1 MKQLIATLC
10 SLTLPSLKA
19 RAIQMRNFFA
29 TVSLPLG
36 KRLRDGLLFFLL
48 AIIANPFSLH
58 AQIPERPSPPR
69 LVNDFA
75 GMLNADEIAS
85 LEKKVVDYDDS
96 TSTQIAIVIVNNLDG
111 DEAGNYAFKLGD
123 KWGIGRTQ
131 KDNGILILISKED
144 RKAFIATGKGMEGA
158 ITDIHCDRIVENIIV
173 PNFKNKNYYEGLNG
187 AVEAI
192 IKLAAGEFVNDVT
205 KEKKPPIGLIIPI
218 IIIIIIVIA
227 ARNNRNNKGGG
238 VIGGGGW
245 MGPLI
250 LGSLMNSG
258 RGGSGGWSSGGG
270 GGGFGGFGGGSFGGG
285 GAGGSW

>member
-1 MKQLIATLC
+1 MMKKNLITL
-10 SLTLPSLKA
+10 LIFFT
-19 RAIQMRNFFA
+19 AIVN
-29 TVSLPLG
+29 
-36 KRLRDGLLFFLL
+36 
-48 AIIANPFSLH
+48 

-75 GMLNADEIAS
+75 GMLSADEVAA
-85 LEKKVVDYDDS
+85 LEQKVVDYDDS

-123 KWGIGRTQ
+123 KWGIGRAQ
-131 KDNGILILISKED
+131 KSNGMLILISKED

-173 PNFKNKNYYEGLNG
+173 PNFKNGNYYEGLNG
-187 AVEAI
+187 AVDAI

-218 IIIIIIVIA
+218 IIIIIIALA
-227 ARNNRNNKGGG
+227 ARNNRNNRGGG
-238 VIGGGGW
+238 VVGGGGW

-250 LGSLMNSG
+250 LGSLMNGG
-258 RGGSGGWSSGGG
+258 RGGGGGWSSGGGG
-270 GGGFGGFGGGSFGGG
+270 GGGFGGFGGGGFGGG

>member
-1 MKQLIATLC
+1 MKKILIAVLV
-10 SLTLPSLKA
+10 
-19 RAIQMRNFFA
+19 FFN
-29 TVSLPLG
+29 V
-36 KRLRDGLLFFLL
+36 
-48 AIIANPFSLH
+48 IVQ
-58 AQIPERPSPPR
+58 AQIPDRPSPPR

-75 GMLNADEIAS
+75 EMLSTNEIAT
-85 LEKKVVDYDDS
+85 LEKKLNDYNDS

-123 KWGIGRTQ
+123 KWGIGRKQ
-131 KDNGILILISKED
+131 KDNGMLILISKED

-158 ITDIHCDRIVENIIV
+158 ITDIHCDRIVENIII

-187 AVEAI
+187 AVDAI

-205 KEKKPPIGLIIPI
+205 KEKKPPIGFIIPI
-218 IIIIIIVIA
+218 IIIIIIAMA
-227 ARNNRNNKGGG
+227 ARKNRNNRGGG
-238 VIGGGGW
+238 MISGGGW

-258 RGGSGGWSSGGG
+258 SGRGGGWSSGGGG
-270 GGGFGGFGGGSFGGG
+270 GGGFGGFGGGGFGGG